1 MRYSQLIDIVKANK
15 PKVVV
20 EIGSW
25 DGGRAIEMAKV
36 NPDMH
41 YVGFDLFERA
51 SEYSDLKEKN
61 VKPHYSARQVMDRL
75 DDFGLKATI
84 VCGDTNETFSS
95 WADANPESVD
105 MVYIDGGHSVDTI
118 TNDYKN
124 ALKAIK
130 KGGII
135 VFDDYYEDMPNID
148 RFGANRVLEA
158 SGRDFDVLPLKD
170 PVRGGGFTKMAV
182 MYL

>member
-1 MRYSQLIDIVKANK
+1 MRYSQLIDLVKANQ
-15 PKVVV
+15 PNVVV
-20 EIGSW
+20 EIGTW

-36 NPDMH
+36 NPGMH

-75 DDFGLKATI
+75 DAFSLQATI
-84 VCGDTNETFSS
+84 VCGNTNETFCK
-95 WADANPESVD
+95 WADENPESVD
-105 MVYIDGGHSVDTI
+105 LIYIDGGHSVDTI
-118 TNDYKN
+118 TNDYQN

-130 KGGII
+130 KGGVI
-135 VFDDYYEDMPNID
+135 VFDDYYEDMDTID

-158 SGRDFDVLPLKD
+158 SGKEFEILPLKD

-182 MYL
+182 MYP